1 MRRKIAVIGGG
12 NVGATAALFVAEKK
26 LGDVVLTDI
35 LEGMPQGKG
44 LDMLHAGPLHGYH
57 GVVKGSN
64 DYADI
69 AGADV
74 VVVTAGLARK
84 PGMSRSD
91 LLGLN
96 AKIVGE
102 VSGHIRDK
110 APGAVVI
117 VVSNPLDIMCWVAL
131 QTTGFEK
138 ERVIGMA
145 GVLDSGR
152 MRAFIAEALN
162 VHPADVQ
169 ALVLGG
175 HGDSMVPVVS
185 TTTVGGIP
193 VTELIEADK
202 LEAIVKRTRVAG
214 GEIVSLLKTG
224 SAYYSPA
231 AAAVEMVEAVLLDS
245 KRVLPCAAFLTGQ
258 YGVDGCYMGVP
269 VKLGSGGIEQI
280 YEMKL
285 SQGELEALRASATAV
300 LADMETLKELSKK

>member
-1 MRRKIAVIGGG
+1 MRRKIAVIGAGH
-12 NVGATAALFVAEKK
+12 VGATAALFLAEKK

-35 LEGMPQGKG
+35 VEGMPQGKG

-57 GVVKGSN
+57 GSVKGTN

-91 LLGLN
+91 LLGMN

-102 VSGHIRDK
+102 VSTHIREQ
-110 APGAVVI
+110 APNAVVI

-131 QTTGFEK
+131 QTTGFEAH
-138 ERVIGMA
+138 RVIGMA

-152 MRAFIAEALN
+152 MRAFIAEALD
-162 VHPADVQ
+162 VHPSDVQ

-175 HGDSMVPVVS
+175 HGDSMVPIVS

-193 VTELIEADK
+193 VTELMPSDK
-202 LEAIVKRTRVAG
+202 LEEIVKRTRFAG

-231 AAAVEMVEAVLLDS
+231 ASAVEMVEAVLLDS
-245 KRVLPCAAFLTGQ
+245 KRVLPCAAFLNGQ

-269 VKLGSGGIEQI
+269 VKLGSKGIEQV

-285 SQGELEALRASATAV
+285 SDSELQALRDSAKAV
-300 LADMETLKELSKK
+300 KEDMATLEQILKG